1 MQDFIFRISPNIVLG
16 SYTVSRLGIQALE
29 WGSRYMVIMDPILNE
44 VKMQE
49 KIVSALVDRKLD
61 HFVFNELTEGTSTK
75 TIQRALALAKESH
88 VHGIIACGG
97 AKAMNIGRCVAA
109 LYNEVHDFY
118 TFVDGAQP
126 TTNPISCICVPTTF
140 RTPFVFTNQIPV
152 TDSRNHQLKLMRV
165 QNNLTKLVVIDPN
178 LMLTLTDNQKSSISM
193 EVMSM
198 GIEAYLSQ
206 KANFFSDM
214 FVEKGL
220 ELLSYALDGSPSLDI
235 TTPEEILLAQAGSM
249 ISLATSSSS
258 LGLCSLLGLTI
269 NSRYKIDKSLV
280 SSILLAYSVEDAAQF
295 KAARLEKLAHIMRI
309 VPEEVTGEAAIKQF
323 VDYIRQKIAKFNLP
337 ARLKDL
343 QLSIEQLSL
352 AVEDVCPV
360 DIVNNLPRS
369 MTTDDIF
376 DFVKNAY

>member
-1 MQDFIFRISPNIVLG
+1 MQDFIFRISPNVVLR

-29 WGSRYMVIMDPILNE
+29 WGSRYMVVMDPILNE

-49 KIVSALVDRKLD
+49 KIISALNDRKLD
-61 HFVFNELTEGTSTK
+61 HFVFSELTDGTSTK
-75 TIQRALALAKESH
+75 TIQRALALAKEGH
-88 VHGIIACGG
+88 VHGIIAVGG
-97 AKAMNIGRCVAA
+97 AKALNIGRCVAA

-118 TFVDGAQP
+118 NFVDGALP
-126 TTNPISCICVPTTF
+126 TTTSIPCICVPTTF
-140 RTPFVFTNQIPV
+140 RTPFVFTNEIPV

-193 EVMSM
+193 EVLSM

-235 TTPEEILLAQAGSM
+235 TTPEEILLAQAGVM

-309 VPEEVTGEAAIKQF
+309 VPEETSGEEAIRLF

-343 QLSIEQLSL
+343 SLSIEQLSL
-352 AVEDVCPV
+352 AVEDVRPV